1 VKITRGFFVIIAL
14 SAIFSAAL
22 FYLFRAYPMMPL
34 AASAEAFHVDHA
46 FNIVLWLSIPIYS
59 LVMAA
64 LIYALFVFRSKENQD
79 EGEKFAESRG
89 HWVET
94 LWIVAS
100 LVITI
105 GLAAF
110 GSIELRK
117 LHLSQKQADLEINV
131 NASQFSWEFYYPVQ
145 AQYSARLVLP
155 VGKKARLIFKSADV
169 IHSFWVPEFR
179 LKQDVLPGKVTQI
192 VITPTLLGSYEL
204 RCAELCGQDHTVM
217 TAMVDVVDEQEFHN
231 RLEGESW

>member
-1 VKITRGFFVIIAL
+1 VKISRGFFIILGL
-14 SAIFSAAL
+14 SSIFSAAL
-22 FYLFRAYPMMPL
+22 FYLFRAHPMMPL
-34 AASAEAFHVDHA
+34 AASAEALYVDHA
-46 FNIVLWLSIPIYS
+46 FNVVLWLSIPVYS
-59 LVMAA
+59 LVMAT
-64 LIYALFVFRSKENQD
+64 LIYTLFIFRSKDSQD
-79 EGEKFAESRG
+79 EGENFSKSRG

-94 LWIVAS
+94 LWVVAS

-110 GSIELRK
+110 GSIELRR
-117 LHLSQKQADLEINV
+117 LHISQSQADLDINV

-145 AQYSARLVLP
+145 GQYSARLILP

-179 LKQDVLPGKVTQI
+179 LKQDVLPGKVTQL
-192 VITPTLLGSYEL
+192 VITPTLLGNYEL
-204 RCAELCGQDHTVM
+204 RCAELCGEEHTIM
-217 TAMVDVVDEQEFHN
+217 TAMVDVVDETEFHN